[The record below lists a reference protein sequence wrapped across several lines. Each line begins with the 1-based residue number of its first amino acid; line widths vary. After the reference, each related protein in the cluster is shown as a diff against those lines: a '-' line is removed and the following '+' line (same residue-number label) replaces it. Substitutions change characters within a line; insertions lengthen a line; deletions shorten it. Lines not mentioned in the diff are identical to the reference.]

1 MATTAPAARKI
12 AGTEVPIPGSD
23 RVRWIELTV
32 PSTPSP
38 SPEGDSDPFVLVP
51 PRAASG
57 FHVVSSGDSQC
68 NLAWRFHEEQQNV
81 LEVVDLCASKEF
93 PSSGLRL
100 VFQEAL
106 CPFSF
111 LCAREGGRRGTPV
124 YLLYVLTVSGVA
136 LLCHLRSPFSYISGS
151 IFPQDDIVE
160 FNLQTQVQ
168 SAKVTAVTA
177 TSGCL
182 VIGRQDGSICCY
194 SFLNELRDDAGI
206 GRLWSLVSRTKAVGP
221 VQDIVTAT
229 VNERVL
235 LFVLHLDGSL
245 RIWDIFNHT
254 KLLSYN
260 VRSNDIEGQPSRI
273 WVGDADDDQELI
285 FLAVL
290 HQGTVGKL
298 IDLKISMDKLWI
310 LKEVGSM
317 LYEIVQYDC
326 DTEIMHSYVLQEVSV
341 SDQLFQSSENT
352 LDDLVWTADS
362 IFSSKKEQIFGFI
375 SSMFLRRLLQPGVNH
390 SSALRETLLEHKRF
404 LSDSYFQ
411 SLTTNG
417 LRKEILSTI
426 EQEFTDCKFDCLSLE
441 KVFCTVPLMT
451 CAILISLG
459 VNPLDNISQSEIL
472 IEVLRCMDHISHLL
486 GRSAAAIYHES
497 LISSVISPDEIV
509 SQILKILGT
518 GFSPQSPSALIT
530 LFGTDA
536 YAERRQTA
544 HKSQRKFSVEMLLSF
559 RKLQSKSTSWSAV
572 FDVIENFMKY
582 LNTNVTIQE
591 YELKRVCNVNTALLV
606 QATSQ
611 VARTMFESTFDLYL
625 FLSYLVSIGGQV
637 SLSQND
643 IARIKLKLFPVIQD
657 ILGQWIVLHFVG
669 ISPTTPPT
677 IEDFSYQLSSLQLGK
692 ADDLSLH
699 RKFGCSYFT
708 LACLLDFQKSADGD
722 VLSPW
727 FPNPTELVNLVR
739 RFSGSI
745 MSENSAGNVDCFLS
759 STINLA
765 AVLVRHGQ
773 YEAAQG
779 LLGILDTHMNYVKA
793 SQADKDTDL
802 ARSSCLHLNGFCLL
816 VLACDEANIVLK
828 ESKVHE
834 AIRCFFRAAS
844 GQEAPKALQKFSVE
858 TGFQISGECR
868 SFTAWRLRYYEW
880 AMQIFEQH
888 SMSEGAC
895 EFALGALEQIDSIVD
910 LDNGSEAEDIPET
923 TTMIKG
929 RLWANVFKYKLDLK
943 NFQEAYCAIISN
955 PDNDIK
961 YVCLRRFIIVLC
973 ELGETKVICNGEIP
987 FTGLVEKVE
996 QELFWKAERSDLLS
1010 RPNLYKVLYSF
1021 EAYRNNWRKAA
1032 AHMYRE
1038 GNAGGTRQLS
1048 HALQERLH
1056 ALSAAINALQLVDPS
1071 FAWLDSVCEADDQ
1084 ISPRECRSF
1093 TAWRLRYY
1101 EWAMQIFEQHSMSEG
1116 ACEFALGALEQ
1127 IDSIVDLDNGSEAE
1141 DIPETTTMIKGRL
1154 WANVICNGEIPFT
1167 GLVEKVEQELFWKAE
1182 RSDLLSRP
1190 NLYKVLYSFEAYRN
1204 NWRKAAAHMYREG
1217 NAGGTRQLSHAL
1229 QERLHALSAAIN
1241 ALQLVDPSFA
1251 WLDSVCEA
1259 DDQISP
1265 TAFGTDSELSRL
1277 KFCVDIEILEKEY
1290 TLTEALYMLSTV
1302 NSRFN
1307 FSDNQSI
1314 EALTD
1319 ILINENM
1326 YDMVFTIVLKF
1337 RKESGMKRELERVFA
1352 AIAQQCCPNRVGN
1365 SGKNL
1370 LLPSSDDDAR
1380 DGNGNSIAMAHQS
1393 QGSCYWETLEIYLEK
1408 YKDLH
1413 PRLPVIVAETLLYTD
1428 PEIEL
1433 PLWLVQMFKTTKA
1446 GNRMI
1451 SWGMSGTEADP
1462 ATLFRLYIN
1471 YGRHTEAAN
1480 LLVEYLESFAS
1491 SRPVDVLHRKK
1502 MSAAWFPYTAIERL
1516 WCQLEEMQNAGHSV
1530 DQCDRLKKL
1539 LHGSLMSHLQQ
1550 VVVDSDDV
1558 LSSLGEKGMG
1568 SQSN

>member
-677 IEDFSYQLSSLQLGK
+677 IEDFSYQLSSLQL
-692 ADDLSLH
+692 
-699 RKFGCSYFT
+699 
-708 LACLLDFQKSADGD
+708 
-722 VLSPW
+722 
-727 FPNPTELVNLVR
+727 
-739 RFSGSI
+739 
-745 MSENSAGNVDCFLS
+745 
-759 STINLA
+759 

-858 TGFQISGECR
+858 TGFQISG
-868 SFTAWRLRYYEW
+868 
-880 AMQIFEQH
+880 
-888 SMSEGAC
+888 
-895 EFALGALEQIDSIVD
+895 
-910 LDNGSEAEDIPET
+910 
-923 TTMIKG
+923 
-929 RLWANVFKYKLDLK
+929 
-943 NFQEAYCAIISN
+943 
-955 PDNDIK
+955 
-961 YVCLRRFIIVLC
+961 
-973 ELGETKVICNGEIP
+973 
-987 FTGLVEKVE
+987 
-996 QELFWKAERSDLLS
+996 
-1010 RPNLYKVLYSF
+1010 
-1021 EAYRNNWRKAA
+1021 
-1032 AHMYRE
+1032 
-1038 GNAGGTRQLS
+1038 
-1048 HALQERLH
+1048 
-1056 ALSAAINALQLVDPS
+1056 
-1071 FAWLDSVCEADDQ
+1071 
-1084 ISPRECRSF
+1084 ECRSF

>member
-1 MATTAPAARKI
+1 MREAQEKKSPALLTISLPQVPNPRRGLKFIGAFFPTSPPKTRATPKPSAAAAAAVVAVAVAGEASMAAATAAARTI
-12 AGTEVPIPGSD
+12 VGTEVPIPGSD
-23 RVRWIELTV
+23 RIRWIDLTV

-38 SPEGDSDPFVLVP
+38 SPEGDPDPFVLVP

-57 FHVVSSGDSQC
+57 FHVVSFGDSQSY
-68 NLAWRFHEEQQNV
+68 LAWRFHEEHQNV
-81 LEVVDLCASKEF
+81 LEVIDFCASKEF

-100 VFQEAL
+100 AFQEAL

-111 LCAREGGRRGTPV
+111 LCACEGGRRDTPV

-136 LLCHLRSPFSYISGS
+136 LLCHLRSPNSYTSGS
-151 IFPQDDIVE
+151 ILPQDDVVE
-160 FNLQTQVQ
+160 FNLQTQAQ

-177 TSGCL
+177 KSGCL

-194 SFLNELRDDAGI
+194 SLGK
-206 GRLWSLVSRTKAVGP
+206 TKAVGP
-221 VQDIVTAT
+221 VQDIVSAT
-229 VNERVL
+229 VNEREL

-260 VRSNDIEGQPSRI
+260 VHSNDIEGQPSRI
-273 WVGDADDDQELI
+273 WVGDPDDDQELI

-290 HQGTVGKL
+290 HQGTVGNL
-298 IDLKISMDKLWI
+298 IDLKISIDKLCI

-317 LYEIVQYDC
+317 LYEIVQYDFE
-326 DTEIMHSYVLQEVSV
+326 TEKMCSFVLQEDSI

-352 LDDLVWTADS
+352 LDDLVWTVDS
-362 IFSSKKEQIFGFI
+362 EQTFSFI

-390 SSALRETLLEHKRF
+390 CSTLRETLLEHKRF
-404 LSDSYFQ
+404 LSDSDFQ
-411 SLTTNG
+411 SLTTSG

-426 EQEFTDCKFDCLSLE
+426 EQETASTTAYHWKKFSAQYLHNWCRNNRPYGLLLDTSGEFFGLIRKGSFSLFRSLE
-441 KVFCTVPLMT
+441 GMEQFIYGSSDDLCNLNG
-451 CAILISLG
+451 LG
-459 VNPLDNISQSEIL
+459 LDNISESEIL

-497 LISSVISPDEIV
+497 LINSVISSDEIV
-509 SQILKILGT
+509 SQILKILDT

-530 LFGTDA
+530 LLGTDA

-582 LNTNVTIQE
+582 LTTNVTIQE
-591 YELKRVCNVNTALLV
+591 YELKRVCNVNTVLLV

-611 VARTMFESTFDLYL
+611 VARTMFESTFDLFL
-625 FLSYLVSIGGQV
+625 FLCYLVSIGGQV

-643 IARIKLKLFPVIQD
+643 VARIKLKLFPMVQD
-657 ILGQWIVLHFVG
+657 ILGQWIVLHFIG

-699 RKFGCSYFT
+699 RKFGRSDFT
-708 LACLLDFQKSADGD
+708 LACLLDFPKSADGD

-727 FPNPTELVNLVR
+727 FPNPSELVNLVR
-739 RFSGSI
+739 RFTGSI
-745 MSENSAGNVDCFLS
+745 MSGNSAENVDSFLS

-773 YEAAQG
+773 YEAAQS
-779 LLGILDTHMNYVKA
+779 LLGILETHMNYEKA
-793 SQADKDTDL
+793 SQADWDTDL
-802 ARSSCLHLNGFCLL
+802 ACSSCLHLNGFCLL
-816 VLACDEANIVLK
+816 MLAHDEANIILK
-828 ESKVHE
+828 ESKVRE

-858 TGFQISGECR
+858 TGFQISGECK
-868 SFTAWRLRYYEW
+868 SFSSWRLHYYEW

-895 EFALGALEQIDSIVD
+895 QFALAALEQIDSTVD
-910 LDNGSEAEDIPET
+910 LDNGSEAEDVPET
-923 TTMIKG
+923 VTMIKG

-943 NFQEAYCAIISN
+943 NFREAYCAIVSN
-955 PDNDIK
+955 PDDDSK

-973 ELGETKVICNGEIP
+973 ELRETKVLCNGEIP

-996 QELFWKAERSDLLS
+996 QELFWKAERSDIFS
-1010 RPNLYKVLYSF
+1010 TPNLYKVLYSF

-1032 AHMYRE
+1032 AYMYRE
-1038 GNAGGTRQLS
+1038 SNDGG
-1048 HALQERLH
+1048 A
-1056 ALSAAINALQLVDPS
+1056 
-1071 FAWLDSVCEADDQ
+1071 
-1084 ISPRECRSF
+1084 
-1093 TAWRLRYY
+1093 
-1101 EWAMQIFEQHSMSEG
+1101 
-1116 ACEFALGALEQ
+1116 
-1127 IDSIVDLDNGSEAE
+1127 
-1141 DIPETTTMIKGRL
+1141 
-1154 WANVICNGEIPFT
+1154 
-1167 GLVEKVEQELFWKAE
+1167 
-1182 RSDLLSRP
+1182 
-1190 NLYKVLYSFEAYRN
+1190 
-1204 NWRKAAAHMYREG
+1204 
-1217 NAGGTRQLSHAL
+1217 RQLSHAL

-1277 KFCVDIEILEKEY
+1277 RFCVDIEILEKEY
-1290 TLTEALYMLSTV
+1290 TLTQALYMLSTV

-1307 FSDNQSI
+1307 FSENQSI

-1326 YDMVFTIVLKF
+1326 YDLVFTIVLKF
-1337 RKESGMKRELERVFA
+1337 WKASGMKRELERVFA
-1352 AIAQQCCPNRVGN
+1352 AIAQQCCPHRVGS
-1365 SGKNL
+1365 SGNTLTSNQHLL
-1370 LLPSSDDDAR
+1370 LLPSSEDDAR
-1380 DGNGNSIAMAHQS
+1380 DGNENSIAMAHQS
-1393 QGSCYWETLEIYLEK
+1393 QGSCHWETLELYLEK

-1413 PRLPVIVAETLLYTD
+1413 PRLPIIVAETLLYTD

-1462 ATLFRLYIN
+1462 AALFRLYIN
-1471 YGRHTEAAN
+1471 YGRHTEATN
-1480 LLVEYLESFAS
+1480 LLIEYLESFAS

-1539 LHGSLMSHLQQ
+1539 LHGALMSHLQQ

-1558 LSSLGEKGMG
+1558 LSSVGGQGMG
-1568 SQSN
+1568 SQRN

>member
-1084 ISPRECRSF
+1084 ISP
-1093 TAWRLRYY
+1093 
-1101 EWAMQIFEQHSMSEG
+1101 
-1116 ACEFALGALEQ
+1116 
-1127 IDSIVDLDNGSEAE
+1127 
-1141 DIPETTTMIKGRL
+1141 
-1154 WANVICNGEIPFT
+1154 
-1167 GLVEKVEQELFWKAE
+1167 
-1182 RSDLLSRP
+1182 
-1190 NLYKVLYSFEAYRN
+1190 
-1204 NWRKAAAHMYREG
+1204 
-1217 NAGGTRQLSHAL
+1217 
-1229 QERLHALSAAIN
+1229 
-1241 ALQLVDPSFA
+1241 
-1251 WLDSVCEA
+1251 
-1259 DDQISP
+1259 

>member
-1 MATTAPAARKI
+1 MATTTPAARKI

-57 FHVVSSGDSQC
+57 FHVVYSGDSQC
-68 NLAWRFHEEQQNV
+68 YLAWRFHEEQQNV
-81 LEVVDLCASKEF
+81 LEVIDLCAFKEF

-100 VFQEAL
+100 VFQEEL

-177 TSGCL
+177 MSGCL

-229 VNERVL
+229 VNEREL

-290 HQGTVGKL
+290 RQGTVTGACDCVSVYGFSFGAGERFLFSPEPSFFSIPLVEGKL

-362 IFSSKKEQIFGFI
+362 IFSSKKEQTFGFI

-411 SLTTNG
+411 SLTTSG

-426 EQEFTDCKFDCLSLE
+426 EQEGSSQTASSTAYHWKKFSARYLHNWCWNNRPYGLLLDTNREVFGLIRKGSFSLFRCLEGMEQFIYGSSDDLRN
-441 KVFCTVPLMT
+441 LD
-451 CAILISLG
+451 ILG
-459 VNPLDNISQSEIL
+459 VNPSDNISQSEIL

-625 FLSYLVSIGGQV
+625 FLNYLVSIGGQV

-708 LACLLDFQKSADGD
+708 LACLLDFPKSADGD

-745 MSENSAGNVDCFLS
+745 MSENIAGNADCFLS

-773 YEAAQG
+773 YEAAQS

-793 SQADKDTDL
+793 SQADQDTDL

-816 VLACDEANIVLK
+816 VLARDEANIVLK

-955 PDNDIK
+955 PDNDSK

-1048 HALQERLH
+1048 H
-1056 ALSAAINALQLVDPS
+1056 
-1071 FAWLDSVCEADDQ
+1071 
-1084 ISPRECRSF
+1084 
-1093 TAWRLRYY
+1093 T
-1101 EWAMQIFEQHSMSEG
+1101 
-1116 ACEFALGALEQ
+1116 
-1127 IDSIVDLDNGSEAE
+1127 
-1141 DIPETTTMIKGRL
+1141 
-1154 WANVICNGEIPFT
+1154 
-1167 GLVEKVEQELFWKAE
+1167 
-1182 RSDLLSRP
+1182 
-1190 NLYKVLYSFEAYRN
+1190 
-1204 NWRKAAAHMYREG
+1204 
-1217 NAGGTRQLSHAL
+1217 L

-1370 LLPSSDDDAR
+1370 LLPSSDDDAC

-1393 QGSCYWETLEIYLEK
+1393 QGSCHWETLEIYLEK

-1480 LLVEYLESFAS
+1480 LLVEYLESFTS

-1539 LHGSLMSHLQQ
+1539 LHGSLISHLQQ

-1558 LSSLGEKGMG
+1558 LSSLGGGKGMG

>member
-1 MATTAPAARKI
+1 MATTTPAARKI

-68 NLAWRFHEEQQNV
+68 YLVWRFHEEQQNV
-81 LEVVDLCASKEF
+81 LEVIDLCAFKEF

-100 VFQEAL
+100 VFQEEL

-177 TSGCL
+177 MSGCL

-229 VNERVL
+229 VNEREL

-290 HQGTVGKL
+290 RQGTVTGACDCVSVYGFSFGAGERFLFSPEPSFFSIPLVEGKL

-362 IFSSKKEQIFGFI
+362 IFSSKKTFGFI

-390 SSALRETLLEHKRF
+390 SSVLRETLLEHKRF

-411 SLTTNG
+411 SLTTSG

-426 EQEFTDCKFDCLSLE
+426 EQEGSSQSASSTAYHWKKFSARYLHNWCWNNRPYGLLLDTNREVFGLIRKGSFSLFRCLEGMEQFIYGSSDDLRN
-441 KVFCTVPLMT
+441 LD
-451 CAILISLG
+451 ILG
-459 VNPLDNISQSEIL
+459 VNPSDNISQSEIL

-625 FLSYLVSIGGQV
+625 FFNYLVSIGGQV

-677 IEDFSYQLSSLQLGK
+677 IEDFSYQLSSLQL
-692 ADDLSLH
+692 
-699 RKFGCSYFT
+699 
-708 LACLLDFQKSADGD
+708 
-722 VLSPW
+722 
-727 FPNPTELVNLVR
+727 
-739 RFSGSI
+739 
-745 MSENSAGNVDCFLS
+745 
-759 STINLA
+759 

-773 YEAAQG
+773 YEAAQS

-793 SQADKDTDL
+793 SQADQDTDL

-816 VLACDEANIVLK
+816 VLARDEANIVLK

-868 SFTAWRLRYYEW
+868 SFTAWRLCYYEW

-955 PDNDIK
+955 PDNDSK

-1048 HALQERLH
+1048 H
-1056 ALSAAINALQLVDPS
+1056 
-1071 FAWLDSVCEADDQ
+1071 
-1084 ISPRECRSF
+1084 
-1093 TAWRLRYY
+1093 T
-1101 EWAMQIFEQHSMSEG
+1101 
-1116 ACEFALGALEQ
+1116 
-1127 IDSIVDLDNGSEAE
+1127 
-1141 DIPETTTMIKGRL
+1141 
-1154 WANVICNGEIPFT
+1154 
-1167 GLVEKVEQELFWKAE
+1167 
-1182 RSDLLSRP
+1182 
-1190 NLYKVLYSFEAYRN
+1190 
-1204 NWRKAAAHMYREG
+1204 
-1217 NAGGTRQLSHAL
+1217 L

-1370 LLPSSDDDAR
+1370 LLPSSDDDAC

-1393 QGSCYWETLEIYLEK
+1393 QGSCHWETLEIYLEK

-1480 LLVEYLESFAS
+1480 LLVEYLESFTS

-1539 LHGSLMSHLQQ
+1539 LHGSLISHLQQ

-1558 LSSLGEKGMG
+1558 LSSLGGGKGMG

>member
-1 MATTAPAARKI
+1 MATTTPAARKI

-68 NLAWRFHEEQQNV
+68 YLAWRFHEEQQNV
-81 LEVVDLCASKEF
+81 LEVIDLCAFKEF

-100 VFQEAL
+100 VFQEEL

-111 LCAREGGRRGTPV
+111 LCAR
-124 YLLYVLTVSGVA
+124 
-136 LLCHLRSPFSYISGS
+136 
-151 IFPQDDIVE
+151 
-160 FNLQTQVQ
+160 
-168 SAKVTAVTA
+168 
-177 TSGCL
+177 
-182 VIGRQDGSICCY
+182 
-194 SFLNELRDDAGI
+194 FLNELRDDAGI

-229 VNERVL
+229 VNEREL

-290 HQGTVGKL
+290 RQGTVTGACDCVSVYGFSFGAGERFLFSPEPSFFSIPLVEGKL

-362 IFSSKKEQIFGFI
+362 IFSSKKIRSPIDLYDFWFNLNYKGSSQTASSTAYHWKKFSARYLHNWCWNNRPYGLLLDTNREVFGLIRKGSFSLFRCLEGMEQFI
-375 SSMFLRRLLQPGVNH
+375 YGSSDDLRNL
-390 SSALRETLLEHKRF
+390 
-404 LSDSYFQ
+404 D
-411 SLTTNG
+411 
-417 LRKEILSTI
+417 I
-426 EQEFTDCKFDCLSLE
+426 
-441 KVFCTVPLMT
+441 
-451 CAILISLG
+451 LG
-459 VNPLDNISQSEIL
+459 VNPSDNISQSEIL

-625 FLSYLVSIGGQV
+625 FLNYLVSIGGQGSSQTASSTAMLLLKLAPV

-708 LACLLDFQKSADGD
+708 LACLLDFPKSADGD

-745 MSENSAGNVDCFLS
+745 MSENIAGNADCFLS

-773 YEAAQG
+773 YEAAQS

-793 SQADKDTDL
+793 SQADQDTDL

-816 VLACDEANIVLK
+816 VLARDEANIVLK

-955 PDNDIK
+955 PDNDSK

-1032 AHMYRE
+1032 AHMYRYFVRLSRE

-1048 HALQERLH
+1048 HTLQERLH

-1084 ISPRECRSF
+1084 ISPSKK
-1093 TAWRLRYY
+1093 
-1101 EWAMQIFEQHSMSEG
+1101 
-1116 ACEFALGALEQ
+1116 
-1127 IDSIVDLDNGSEAE
+1127 
-1141 DIPETTTMIKGRL
+1141 P
-1154 WANVICNGEIPFT
+1154 CN
-1167 GLVEKVEQELFWKAE
+1167 
-1182 RSDLLSRP
+1182 LLMKNS
-1190 NLYKVLYSFEAYRN
+1190 
-1204 NWRKAAAHMYREG
+1204 
-1217 NAGGTRQLSHAL
+1217 
-1229 QERLHALSAAIN
+1229 
-1241 ALQLVDPSFA
+1241 
-1251 WLDSVCEA
+1251 
-1259 DDQISP
+1259 
-1265 TAFGTDSELSRL
+1265 AFGTDSELSRL

-1370 LLPSSDDDAR
+1370 LLPSSDDDAC

-1393 QGSCYWETLEIYLEK
+1393 QGSCHWETLEIYLEK

-1480 LLVEYLESFAS
+1480 LLVEYLESFTS

-1539 LHGSLMSHLQQ
+1539 LHGSLISHLQQ

-1558 LSSLGEKGMG
+1558 LSSLGGGKGMG

>member
-1 MATTAPAARKI
+1 MAPTIPTARTI

-23 RVRWIELTV
+23 RVRWIDLTV

-68 NLAWRFHEEQQNV
+68 YLAWRFHEEQQNV
-81 LEVVDLCASKEF
+81 LEVIDLCASKEF

-182 VIGRQDGSICCY
+182 VIGRQDGSICC
-194 SFLNELRDDAGI
+194 FLNELRDDAGI

-221 VQDIVTAT
+221 VQDIVTAN
-229 VNERVL
+229 VNEREL

-260 VRSNDIEGQPSRI
+260 VCSNDIEGQPSRI

-290 HQGTVGKL
+290 HQGTVTGACDCVSVYGFSFGAGERFLFSPEPSIFSIPLVEGKL
-298 IDLKISMDKLWI
+298 VDLKISMDKLWI

-326 DTEIMHSYVLQEVSV
+326 DTEIMHSYVLQEVSI

-362 IFSSKKEQIFGFI
+362 IFSSKKEQTFSFI

-390 SSALRETLLEHKRF
+390 CSALRETLLEHKRF

-411 SLTTNG
+411 SLTTSG

-426 EQEFTDCKFDCLSLE
+426 EQEGSSQTASSTAYHWKKFSARYLHNWCWNNRPYGLLLDTNREVFGLIRKGSFSLFRCLEGMEQFIYGSSDDLRN
-441 KVFCTVPLMT
+441 LD
-451 CAILISLG
+451 ILG
-459 VNPLDNISQSEIL
+459 VNPSDNVSQSEIL

-497 LISSVISPDEIV
+497 LISSVISSDEIV

-611 VARTMFESTFDLYL
+611 VARTMFESTFDLFL

-643 IARIKLKLFPVIQD
+643 IARIKLKLLPVIQD

-708 LACLLDFQKSADGD
+708 LACLLDFPKSADGD

-745 MSENSAGNVDCFLS
+745 MSGNSAENADSFSS

-773 YEAAQG
+773 YEAAQS
-779 LLGILDTHMNYVKA
+779 LLRILETHMNYVKA
-793 SQADKDTDL
+793 SQADWDTDL
-802 ARSSCLHLNGFCLL
+802 ERSSCLHLNGFCLV
-816 VLACDEANIVLK
+816 VLAHDEANIVLK

-910 LDNGSEAEDIPET
+910 SDNGSEAEDIPET

-955 PDNDIK
+955 PDNDNK

-1084 ISPRECRSF
+1084 ISPSKK
-1093 TAWRLRYY
+1093 
-1101 EWAMQIFEQHSMSEG
+1101 
-1116 ACEFALGALEQ
+1116 
-1127 IDSIVDLDNGSEAE
+1127 
-1141 DIPETTTMIKGRL
+1141 P
-1154 WANVICNGEIPFT
+1154 P
-1167 GLVEKVEQELFWKAE
+1167 
-1182 RSDLLSRP
+1182 
-1190 NLYKVLYSFEAYRN
+1190 
-1204 NWRKAAAHMYREG
+1204 
-1217 NAGGTRQLSHAL
+1217 
-1229 QERLHALSAAIN
+1229 
-1241 ALQLVDPSFA
+1241 
-1251 WLDSVCEA
+1251 
-1259 DDQISP
+1259 
-1265 TAFGTDSELSRL
+1265 AFGTDSELSRL
-1277 KFCVDIEILEKEY
+1277 QFCVDIEILEKEY

-1319 ILINENM
+1319 VLINENM
-1326 YDMVFTIVLKF
+1326 YDLVFTIVLKF
-1337 RKESGMKRELERVFA
+1337 QKESGMKRELERVFA

-1393 QGSCYWETLEIYLEK
+1393 QGSCHWETLEIYLEK

-1413 PRLPVIVAETLLYTD
+1413 PRLPVVVAETLLYTD

-1471 YGRHTEAAN
+1471 YGRQTEATN

-1516 WCQLEEMQNAGHSV
+1516 WYQLEEMQNAGHSV

-1539 LHGSLMSHLQQ
+1539 LHGSLLSHLQQ

-1558 LSSLGEKGMG
+1558 LSSLGGGKGME

>member
-1 MATTAPAARKI
+1 MATTTPAARKI

-68 NLAWRFHEEQQNV
+68 YLAWRFHEEQQNV
-81 LEVVDLCASKEF
+81 LEVIDLCAFKEF

-100 VFQEAL
+100 VFQEEL

-177 TSGCL
+177 MSGCL

-229 VNERVL
+229 VNEREL

-290 HQGTVGKL
+290 RQGTVTGACDCVSVYGFSFGAGERFLFSPEPSFFSIPLVEGKL
-298 IDLKISMDKLWI
+298 IDLKISMDKLWV

-362 IFSSKKEQIFGFI
+362 IFSSKKGQTFSFI

-411 SLTTNG
+411 SLTTSG

-441 KVFCTVPLMT
+441 KVFCT
-451 CAILISLG
+451 
-459 VNPLDNISQSEIL
+459 
-472 IEVLRCMDHISHLL
+472 
-486 GRSAAAIYHES
+486 
-497 LISSVISPDEIV
+497 
-509 SQILKILGT
+509 ILKILGT

-625 FLSYLVSIGGQV
+625 FLNYLVSIGG
-637 SLSQND
+637 
-643 IARIKLKLFPVIQD
+643 
-657 ILGQWIVLHFVG
+657 
-669 ISPTTPPT
+669 
-677 IEDFSYQLSSLQLGK
+677 QLSSLQLGK

-708 LACLLDFQKSADGD
+708 LACLLDFPKSADGD

-745 MSENSAGNVDCFLS
+745 MSENIAGNADCFLS

-773 YEAAQG
+773 YQAAQS

-793 SQADKDTDL
+793 SQADQDTDL

-816 VLACDEANIVLK
+816 VLARDEANIVLK

-868 SFTAWRLRYYEW
+868 SFTVWRLRYYEW

-955 PDNDIK
+955 PDNDSK

-1048 HALQERLH
+1048 H
-1056 ALSAAINALQLVDPS
+1056 
-1071 FAWLDSVCEADDQ
+1071 
-1084 ISPRECRSF
+1084 
-1093 TAWRLRYY
+1093 T
-1101 EWAMQIFEQHSMSEG
+1101 
-1116 ACEFALGALEQ
+1116 
-1127 IDSIVDLDNGSEAE
+1127 
-1141 DIPETTTMIKGRL
+1141 
-1154 WANVICNGEIPFT
+1154 
-1167 GLVEKVEQELFWKAE
+1167 
-1182 RSDLLSRP
+1182 
-1190 NLYKVLYSFEAYRN
+1190 
-1204 NWRKAAAHMYREG
+1204 
-1217 NAGGTRQLSHAL
+1217 L

-1393 QGSCYWETLEIYLEK
+1393 QGSCHWETLEIYLEK

-1480 LLVEYLESFAS
+1480 LLVEYLESFTS

-1539 LHGSLMSHLQQ
+1539 LHGSLISHLQQ

-1558 LSSLGEKGMG
+1558 LSSLGGGKGMG

>member
-1 MATTAPAARKI
+1 MATTTPAARKI

-23 RVRWIELTV
+23 RVRWIELTI
-32 PSTPSP
+32 PSTPPP

-68 NLAWRFHEEQQNV
+68 YLAWRFHEEQQNV
-81 LEVVDLCASKEF
+81 LEVIDLCASKEF

-111 LCAREGGRRGTPV
+111 LCAREGGRCGTPV

-229 VNERVL
+229 VNEREL

-254 KLLSYN
+254 KLLSCN

-290 HQGTVGKL
+290 HQGTVTGACDCVSVYGFSFGAGERFLFSPEPSFFSIPLVEGKL

-362 IFSSKKEQIFGFI
+362 IFSSKKEQTFGFI

-390 SSALRETLLEHKRF
+390 SAALRETLLEHKRF

-411 SLTTNG
+411 SLTTSG

-426 EQEFTDCKFDCLSLE
+426 EQEGSSQTASSTAYHWKKFSARYLHNWCWNNRPYGLLLDTNREVFGLIRKGSFSLFRCLEGMEQFIYGSSDDLRN
-441 KVFCTVPLMT
+441 LD
-451 CAILISLG
+451 ILG
-459 VNPLDNISQSEIL
+459 VNPSDNISQSEIL

-625 FLSYLVSIGGQV
+625 FLNYLVSIGGQV
-637 SLSQND
+637 SMSQND

-708 LACLLDFQKSADGD
+708 LACLLDFPKSADGD

-745 MSENSAGNVDCFLS
+745 MSENSAGNADCFLS

-773 YEAAQG
+773 YEAAQS
-779 LLGILDTHMNYVKA
+779 LLGILDIHMNYVKA
-793 SQADKDTDL
+793 SQADQDTDL

-816 VLACDEANIVLK
+816 VLARDEANIVLK

-955 PDNDIK
+955 PDNDSK

-1032 AHMYRE
+1032 AHMY
-1038 GNAGGTRQLS
+1038 
-1048 HALQERLH
+1048 
-1056 ALSAAINALQLVDPS
+1056 
-1071 FAWLDSVCEADDQ
+1071 
-1084 ISPRECRSF
+1084 
-1093 TAWRLRYY
+1093 
-1101 EWAMQIFEQHSMSEG
+1101 
-1116 ACEFALGALEQ
+1116 
-1127 IDSIVDLDNGSEAE
+1127 
-1141 DIPETTTMIKGRL
+1141 
-1154 WANVICNGEIPFT
+1154 
-1167 GLVEKVEQELFWKAE
+1167 
-1182 RSDLLSRP
+1182 
-1190 NLYKVLYSFEAYRN
+1190 
-1204 NWRKAAAHMYREG
+1204 
-1217 NAGGTRQLSHAL
+1217 
-1229 QERLHALSAAIN
+1229 
-1241 ALQLVDPSFA
+1241 
-1251 WLDSVCEA
+1251 
-1259 DDQISP
+1259 
-1265 TAFGTDSELSRL
+1265 RL

-1393 QGSCYWETLEIYLEK
+1393 QGSCHWETLEIYLEK

-1433 PLWLVQMFKTTKA
+1433 PLWLVQMFKTKA

-1451 SWGMSGTEADP
+1451 SWGMSGTEEDP

-1539 LHGSLMSHLQQ
+1539 LHGSLISHLQQ

-1558 LSSLGEKGMG
+1558 LSSLGGGKGMG

>member
-1 MATTAPAARKI
+1 MASPTPAARRI

-23 RVRWIELTV
+23 RLRWIDVTV
-32 PSTPSP
+32 PSTAPP
-38 SPEGDSDPFVLVP
+38 AAEGDPDPFVLVP

-68 NLAWRFHEEQQNV
+68 YLAWRLHEEHQNV
-81 LEVVDLCASKEF
+81 LEVIELCASKEF
-93 PSSGLRL
+93 PSTGLRL

-111 LCAREGGRRGTPV
+111 LCSREGGRRGTPV
-124 YLLYVLTVSGVA
+124 YMLYVLTVSGVA
-136 LLCHLRSPFSYISGS
+136 LLCHLHSPFSYMSGS
-151 IFPQDDIVE
+151 IFPEDDIVE
-160 FNLQTQVQ
+160 FSLQTQAQ

-177 TSGCL
+177 KLGCL

-194 SFLNELRDDAGI
+194 SLGKLAQNSPGFLNELRDDAGI
-206 GRLWSLVSRTKAVGP
+206 GRLWTLVSRTKAVGP

-229 VNERVL
+229 VNEREL

-245 RIWDIFNHT
+245 RIWDILNHT

-260 VRSNDIEGQPSRI
+260 VHSNDIEGQPSRVWI
-273 WVGDADDDQELI
+273 GDADDDQELI
-285 FLAVL
+285 SLAVL
-290 HQGTVGKL
+290 HQGTVTPACDRVAVYGFSFGAGERFLFSPEPSVFSIPLLEGKL
-298 IDLKISMDKLWI
+298 FDLKISMNKLWI

-317 LYEIVQYDC
+317 LYEIVQYDF
-326 DTEIMHSYVLQEVSV
+326 DSEAMHSYVLQEDSI

-362 IFSSKKEQIFGFI
+362 IFSSKKEQTFSFI

-390 SSALRETLLEHKRF
+390 CSALRETLLEHKRF
-404 LSDSYFQ
+404 ISDSDFQ
-411 SLTTNG
+411 SLTTSG

-426 EQEFTDCKFDCLSLE
+426 EQEGSSQTASSTAYHWRKFSARYLHNWCWSNRPYGLLLDTNREVFGLIRKGSFSLFRSLE
-441 KVFCTVPLMT
+441 DMEQ
-451 CAILISLG
+451 LIYGSSDDLCNLDGIG
-459 VNPLDNISQSEIL
+459 VNLLDNKSQSEIL
-472 IEVLRCMDHISHLL
+472 IEVLRCMSHINHLL

-497 LISSVISPDEIV
+497 LISSVISSDEII
-509 SQILKILGT
+509 SQILKILDT
-518 GFSPQSPSALIT
+518 GFCPQSPSALIT
-530 LFGTDA
+530 LLGTDA

-572 FDVIENFMKY
+572 FDVIESFMKY

-591 YELKRVCNVNTALLV
+591 YELKRVYNVNTALLV
-606 QATSQ
+606 QASSQ
-611 VARTMFESTFDLYL
+611 VARTMFESTFDLFL

-643 IARIKLKLFPVIQD
+643 VARIKLKLFPVIQE

-699 RKFGCSYFT
+699 RKFGCSDFT
-708 LACLLDFQKSADGD
+708 LACLLDFPKSADGN

-739 RFSGSI
+739 RFSCSI
-745 MSENSAGNVDCFLS
+745 MSGNSAGNVDSFLS

-773 YEAAQG
+773 YEAAQS
-779 LLGILDTHMNYVKA
+779 LLGILETYINYEKA
-793 SQADKDTDL
+793 SQVDRDTDL
-802 ARSSCLHLNGFCLL
+802 ACSSCLHLNGFCLL
-816 VLACDEANIVLK
+816 LLAHDEANIVLK

-834 AIRCFFRAAS
+834 AICCFFRAAS
-844 GQEAPKALQKFSVE
+844 GEEAPKALQKFSVE

-868 SFTAWRLRYYEW
+868 SFSSWRLHYYEW

-895 EFALGALEQIDSIVD
+895 QFALAALEQIDSIID
-910 LDNGSEAEDIPET
+910 DGNEAEDVPET
-923 TTMIKG
+923 ATMIKG

-943 NFQEAYCAIISN
+943 NFREAYCAIVSN
-955 PDNDIK
+955 PDDDSK

-973 ELGETKVICNGEIP
+973 ELGETKVLCNGEIP

-1032 AHMYRE
+1032 AYMYRYFVRLSRE
-1038 GNAGGTRQLS
+1038 GNAGGARQLS
-1048 HALQERLH
+1048 HVLQERLH

-1084 ISPRECRSF
+1084 ISPSKKPR
-1093 TAWRLRYY
+1093 
-1101 EWAMQIFEQHSMSEG
+1101 
-1116 ACEFALGALEQ
+1116 
-1127 IDSIVDLDNGSEAE
+1127 N
-1141 DIPETTTMIKGRL
+1141 
-1154 WANVICNGEIPFT
+1154 
-1167 GLVEKVEQELFWKAE
+1167 
-1182 RSDLLSRP
+1182 LLMENS
-1190 NLYKVLYSFEAYRN
+1190 
-1204 NWRKAAAHMYREG
+1204 
-1217 NAGGTRQLSHAL
+1217 
-1229 QERLHALSAAIN
+1229 
-1241 ALQLVDPSFA
+1241 
-1251 WLDSVCEA
+1251 
-1259 DDQISP
+1259 
-1265 TAFGTDSELSRL
+1265 AFGTDSELSRL
-1277 KFCVDIEILEKEY
+1277 KFCVDIGILEKEY
-1290 TLTEALYMLSTV
+1290 TLTESLYMLSTI

-1314 EALTD
+1314 EALMD

-1326 YDMVFTIVLKF
+1326 YDLVFTIVLKF
-1337 RKESGMKRELERVFA
+1337 WKESGMKRELERVFA
-1352 AIAQQCCPNRVGN
+1352 AIAQQCCPSRVGN

-1370 LLPSSDDDAR
+1370 TNIQHVLLLTSSEDDAR
-1380 DGNGNSIAMAHQS
+1380 DGNGNSIARVHQS
-1393 QGSCYWETLEIYLEK
+1393 QGSCHWETLELYLEK

-1413 PRLPVIVAETLLYTD
+1413 PRLPIIVAETLLYTD

-1462 ATLFRLYIN
+1462 AALFRLYIN
-1471 YGRHTEAAN
+1471 YGRHTEATN

-1502 MSAAWFPYTAIERL
+1502 MSATWFPYTAIERL
-1516 WCQLEEMQNAGHSV
+1516 WCQLEEMQNAGHSM
-1530 DQCDRLKKL
+1530 DQCDRLMKL
-1539 LHGSLMSHLQQ
+1539 LHGALISHLQQ

-1558 LSSLGEKGMG
+1558 LSSVGGGQGIG